1 METNNHPAFW
11 LRQTLLA
18 NNHSISLGPDDTFTL
33 NGKKFSKDTAT
44 CLKRS
49 IGNTVIYYT
58 LNDIVYFLKNI
69 DNKDYRKNAMS
80 ARVNAII
87 STDQQPVKEYFTGTS
102 ESCTL
107 IDQLILQRQIKEY
120 ETSSL
125 SSSSS
130 SSSSSAAAGT
140 TSAGSDASNKRGY
153 SDMESASGASSSD
166 GLTAETYGR
175 ERKRLNSLI
184 GEPSLDRN
192 AALRKAGSDYSSV
205 IKSFSENVLRNPNYE
220 VPSSVVPGSDSKRS
234 GPAAAAAAAAAAGSS
249 SAQKSVGANDL
260 SIASGPPII
269 IVPSAITSAITML
282 NAVDFLQDGTF
293 CSSSE
298 KRSAGQTAEKEKSFY
313 RKTPNGSVKYKVM
326 DSPQLLKKEDWARV
340 VAVFV
345 FGEAW
350 QFKTWALNSP
360 TVLLQQV
367 LGIHLQ
373 IDGQIV
379 PTLISSWNCKV
390 IKVHPT
396 HRHQDAI
403 AFNQFWAYMDDF
415 LKFNKSHNAST
426 KQ

>member
-1 METNNHPAFW
+1 M
-11 LRQTLLA
+11 
-18 NNHSISLGPDDTFTL
+18 
-33 NGKKFSKDTAT
+33 NGKKFSKDTST

-87 STDQQPVKEYFTGTS
+87 STDQQPVKEYFTGIS

-120 ETSSL
+120 AST
-125 SSSSS
+125 SSSSSSFS
-130 SSSSSAAAGT
+130 SSSSSAAAAAGST
-140 TSAGSDASNKRGY
+140 AAGSDASNKRGY
-153 SDMESASGASSSD
+153 SDMDSASSASSSD
-166 GLTAETYGR
+166 GLIAETYGR
-175 ERKRLNSLI
+175 ERKRLNDLI
-184 GEPSLDRN
+184 GVPSLDRN
-192 AALRKAGSDYSSV
+192 VALRKAGSDYSSI
-205 IKSFSENVLRNPNYE
+205 IKSFSENVLRHPNYE
-220 VPSSVVPGSDSKRS
+220 ASSSSSVVPGGDSKRS
-234 GPAAAAAAAAAAGSS
+234 GSSGTSAAAAAAGSS
-249 SAQKSVGANDL
+249 SSAQKSVGASDL
-260 SIASGPPII
+260 PIASGPPII

-293 CSSSE
+293 FSSSE

-345 FGEAW
+345 IGEAW

-360 TVLLQQV
+360 TVLFQQV

-379 PTLISSWNCKV
+379 PPLISSWNCKV

-403 AFNQFWAYMDDF
+403 AFNQFWTYMDDF
-415 LKFNKSHNAST
+415 LKFNKSHLFAST
-426 KQ
+426 K